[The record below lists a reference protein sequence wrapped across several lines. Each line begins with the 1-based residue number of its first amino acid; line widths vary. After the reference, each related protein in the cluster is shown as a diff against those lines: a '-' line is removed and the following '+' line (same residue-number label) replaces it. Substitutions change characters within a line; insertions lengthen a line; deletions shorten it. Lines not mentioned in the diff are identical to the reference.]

1 MSSPSHRIT
10 RRLLLLV
17 AALAVA
23 FLAVPAHAG
32 ADGYELAQDA
42 QDAPQAPSGAV
53 VDILQVDGA
62 VDPPVVAAVR
72 DLVADAGD
80 RGSTLVLIQLDSPG
94 GLSVERQ
101 QVVDAVRGAEVPV
114 VVWVGP
120 GAARARGA
128 ATFLTAAGDLAAM
141 ARDAT
146 LGPACPVAAAVACA
160 DDDPSRLGDLFAEA
174 ASGADRDAIDAAGPP
189 VGEAW
194 SADRAL
200 DAGLAGL
207 IVDDYASLLQ
217 DLDGR
222 TVTTAAG
229 PRTLDL
235 PEEDLTVRLH
245 SLGLLR
251 RILHASLDPILVT
264 FLLVSLL
271 LLIAFEVFQP
281 GFGVA
286 GVAALLVAPLLLY
299 GLVVMPVTWWAVA
312 LLVVGTVLLG
322 IDLAISGLGPP
333 TFLGG
338 AATIAGL
345 WWLFPDGSPILHV
358 PTWVNVVLAASTIV
372 YFVVV
377 MTLVLRAQ
385 AGPELEDA
393 AEELVGEVG
402 VVRSTMNPEGHV
414 FVDGALWRARW
425 TGPDVGRVRTGTN
438 VRVSDVDGAVL
449 LVEPADREP
458 ARPR

>member
-1 MSSPSHRIT
+1 M
-10 RRLLLLV
+10 

-23 FLAVPAHAG
+23 LMAVPAQAG
-32 ADGYELAQDA
+32 ADGHELAQDVTEPPA
-42 QDAPQAPSGAV
+42 GAV
-53 VDILQVDGA
+53 VDILQIAGA
-62 VDPPVVAAVR
+62 VDPPVMAAVR

-80 RGSTLVLIQLDSPG
+80 RGSSLLLIQLDSPG
-94 GLSVERQ
+94 GLAVDRG
-101 QVVDAVRGAEVPV
+101 QVVDAVEDAEVPV

-120 GAARARGA
+120 GAAQARGA
-128 ATFLTAAGDLAAM
+128 AVFLTAAGDLAAI

-146 LGPACPVAAAVACA
+146 LGPACPVTAATGCA
-160 DDDPSRLGDLFAEA
+160 DDDPARLGELFAEA
-174 ASGADRDAIDAAGPP
+174 ASGGERDAIDAADLP
-189 VGEAW
+189 VDEVW
-194 SADRAL
+194 SADRTL
-200 DAGLAGL
+200 DAGLTGL

-229 PRTLDL
+229 SQTLDL

-251 RILHASLDPILVT
+251 RILHASLDPVLIA

-286 GVAALLVAPLLLY
+286 GVAALLIAPLLLY

-312 LLVVGTVLLG
+312 LLVLGAVLLG
-322 IDLAISGLGPP
+322 IDLAIAGLGPP

-338 AATIAGL
+338 AATVAGL
-345 WWLFPDGSPILHV
+345 WWLFPDGSSILHV
-358 PTWVNVVLAASTIV
+358 PTWVNVLLAVSTIV

-377 MTLVLRAQ
+377 MTIVLRAQ
-385 AGPELEDA
+385 AGPELETA
-393 AEELVGEVG
+393 AGELVGEVG

-425 TGPDVGRVRTGTN
+425 TGPAVGRVSTGTT

-458 ARPR
+458 ADRPS